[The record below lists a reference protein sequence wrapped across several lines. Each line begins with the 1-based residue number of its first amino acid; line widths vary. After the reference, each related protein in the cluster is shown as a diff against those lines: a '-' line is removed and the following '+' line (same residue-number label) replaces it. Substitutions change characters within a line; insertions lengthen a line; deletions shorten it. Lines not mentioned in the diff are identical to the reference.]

1 MSHHLQRAAHE
12 SPGDTHND
20 GEDQPGSGREEQSR
34 SGREDQL
41 DQSGSDRTDRKDQ
54 PRSDWA
60 GQPCGG
66 RADRKDQ
73 ADHLL
78 SDRADQPGRGRE
90 DQPSG
95 ARDPVDLLSARLGP
109 DSACRRL
116 LFDTVLLDKNLLT
129 MEPSA
134 LQACIVQ
141 QELEDAIFW
150 MISRPL
156 METLMNRQS
165 RRERQKA
172 AETLYSRKNILQTN
186 KEPAS
191 RQWQASR
198 ADQITKRQEQETTR
212 VGEKPVPLD
221 RESAEA
227 ALCGLC
233 RPGGEPRVVSF
244 NRSGS
249 RAEGLD
255 DGVIG
260 GQSVSDHDVMLEMD
274 LGAKSAVVSRD
285 PPSRVSLSEA
295 PQLWVR
301 PTDRPGFVTLHWTP
315 TVRCEHERA
324 ASALSAQSVRTLMWE
339 FCQILYP
346 TGAELAR
353 PGPAVN
359 FRKPEHRNGGKDH
372 VPCQRLKNWWP
383 HQEEFQ
389 GRHRQAEFPPRA
401 VRDDMCR
408 FGVHLVPTG
417 MPGSATE
424 MIEWRVSFSRAE
436 VVAVRLLSP
445 VQHATITTLKSMKNI
460 MKESMPVEQSDKR
473 TLKSYFIKN
482 AVLWLVQDNRSEV
495 WTGVSEG
502 VYMALNWLEDH
513 LSAGAIPCFFW
524 PAINLVAELTWD
536 DLQAIITAVRGMRE
550 HADRLLLTRCVQ
562 ALPLDVLMQGDL
574 EPLPELEL
582 RRRLGRQMVRN
593 AVFFGTLYRL
603 DAPCWESWHN
613 HFLPALG
620 PAGQHRLLQRV
631 FRRDSG
637 LYTQQCFLLMAWM
650 VVDQTDLT
658 SDGTSCDEKSEE
670 LGDSHL
676 GELRETPAEDL
687 VSLDA
692 APLLAL
698 LTDRDLKYLLGDTAA
713 VFAWWNRQLQLPT
726 DCRPAGMT
734 APLDTLRGRAEL
746 LLQPDLL
753 LRAVGHS
760 SPQKLVRWRRK
771 DQEYAASFKDNYTAP
786 YSLSQ
791 CRRELELI
799 RLRDVVSKLQDG
811 LGEETRSELLAAA
824 TLWNK
829 SVRKLLLYDRDD
841 GTPPKPELIGTVRI
855 LRGIALMS
863 RETGAMTWR
872 TEL

>member
-1 MSHHLQRAAHE
+1 ME
-12 SPGDTHND
+12 S
-20 GEDQPGSGREEQSR
+20 
-34 SGREDQL
+34 
-41 DQSGSDRTDRKDQ
+41 
-54 PRSDWA
+54 
-60 GQPCGG
+60 
-66 RADRKDQ
+66 
-73 ADHLL
+73 
-78 SDRADQPGRGRE
+78 
-90 DQPSG
+90 
-95 ARDPVDLLSARLGP
+95 
-109 DSACRRL
+109 
-116 LFDTVLLDKNLLT
+116 
-129 MEPSA
+129 SA
-134 LQACIVQ
+134 LQACVTR
-141 QELEDAIFW
+141 QELDDAILW
-150 MISRPL
+150 IVSRPL
-156 METLMNRQS
+156 METLINRQTS
-165 RRERQKA
+165 RELQKA
-172 AETLYSRKNILQTN
+172 LESLQTRGKPLKTN
-186 KEPAS
+186 TETRETDRETAS
-191 RQWQASR
+191 RS
-198 ADQITKRQEQETTR
+198 ADRITESEEQETVRT
-212 VGEKPVPLD
+212 GQEPEPPD

-227 ALCGLC
+227 ALCRLC
-233 RPGGEPRVVSF
+233 RPERGTRVVSI

-260 GQSVSDHDVMLEMD
+260 GRSVSDHDLMLEMD
-274 LGAKSAVVSRD
+274 FGARSKVVSRD

-324 ASALSAQSVRTLMWE
+324 ASAPSAQSVRTLMWE

-346 TGAELAR
+346 TGAEFAR

-359 FRKPEHRNGGKDH
+359 FRNREHRDGGKDH
-372 VPCQRLKNWWP
+372 VPCQRLQNWWP

-401 VRDDMCR
+401 VRDDLCR

-445 VQHATITTLKSMKNI
+445 VQHATIITLKSMKKI

-482 AVLWLVQDNRSEV
+482 AVLWLVQDTRSEV

-502 VYMALNWLEDH
+502 VYMALDWLEDH

-536 DLQAIITAVRGMRE
+536 DVQAIITAVRVMRE
-550 HADRLLLTRCVQ
+550 RADRLLLTCCIRV
-562 ALPLDVLMQGDL
+562 LPLDVLMHGDL

-593 AVFFGTLYRL
+593 AVFFGTLFRP

-631 FRRDSG
+631 YRRDSG
-637 LYTQQCFLLMAWM
+637 LYSQQCLLLMAWL
-650 VVDQTDLT
+650 VVDPTDLT
-658 SDGTSCDEKSEE
+658 SDGTSYEEKSEE

-676 GELRETPAEDL
+676 GELKETPAEDL

-698 LTDRDLKYLLGDTAA
+698 LTDRDLEYLLGDTAA
-713 VFAWWNRQLQLPT
+713 VFAWWNSQLQLPA

-734 APLDTLRGRAEL
+734 APLDTPRGRAEL

-771 DQEYAASFKDNYTAP
+771 DQVYAARFKHNYTTP
-786 YSLSQ
+786 YSLDQ
-791 CRRELELI
+791 CREDLALI
-799 RLRDVVSKLQDG
+799 RVGDAVATLQDG
-811 LGEETRSELLAAA
+811 LAEETETELRTLAY
-824 TLWNK
+824 LWNK
-829 SVRKLLLYDRDD
+829 RVRQLLLYDRVRDVYNRVKRSRND
-841 GTPPKPELIGTVRI
+841 QWELLPYLFR
-855 LRGIALMS
+855 
-863 RETGAMTWR
+863 
-872 TEL
+872 